1 MTGARGG
8 PAGQVDAAGRRPPS
22 LFTLIVVTALG
33 ALATNLFLPSLDNM
47 ARAFDVP
54 YSVMQIAISG
64 YLAASAVIQLLVGP
78 LADRYGRR
86 PVMLGTLA
94 IFVLAS
100 IGTLLAT
107 SATMFLLF
115 RLIQA
120 SAMAGT
126 VLARAMISDLV
137 ADRAAAMLGYV
148 TMGMALV
155 PMLAPVAGGRL
166 EELFGWQGSFTL
178 LLITGAVVLVWS
190 WRDLGETM
198 HGPGIP
204 MREQWRRY
212 PILARSV
219 RFWGYCLASMLNA
232 GSFYAYLGGA
242 SFVGSQVFGL
252 DPVTVGNWFAAP
264 SLGYMLGNAIAARL
278 SGRFSINSMIL
289 TGSSIT
295 AVALSTAL
303 LIDLSGHMAPLV
315 FFGAV
320 SVMGMG
326 NGMTMPN
333 AMAGMM
339 GVRPDLAGTA
349 SGFGGAMMV
358 AGGAILAS
366 LAASIPVKGSSRR
379 NRSASCASALARNT
393 RCCWPPESRPG

>member
-1 MTGARGG
+1 MTAR
-8 PAGQVDAAGRRPPS
+8 GRRPPS
-22 LFTLIVVTALG
+22 LYTLIVVTALG

-47 ARAFDVP
+47 ARAFGVS
-54 YSVMQIAISG
+54 YGVMQIAISG
-64 YLAASAVIQLLVGP
+64 YLAASAVIQLFVGP
-78 LADRYGRR
+78 MADRYGRR
-86 PVMLGTLA
+86 PVMLASLGV
-94 IFVLAS
+94 FVLAS

-107 SATMFLLF
+107 SAWMFLIF

-120 SAMAGT
+120 AAMAGT

-137 ADRAAAMLGYV
+137 AERAAAMLGYV

-166 EELFGWQGSFTL
+166 EALFGWRGSFVL
-178 LLITGAVVLVWS
+178 LLITGVVITLWA

-198 HGPGIP
+198 KGPGIP
-204 MREQWRRY
+204 LAEQWRRY
-212 PILARSV
+212 PLLARSV
-219 RFWGYCLASMLNA
+219 RFWGYCLAAMLNA

-242 SFVGSQVFGL
+242 SFVGAQVFRL
-252 DPVTVGNWFAAP
+252 DPVAVGNWFGAP

-278 SGRFSINSMIL
+278 SGRFSINAMIL
-289 TGSSIT
+289 TGSAI
-295 AVALSTAL
+295 AAAALTTAL
-303 LIDLSGHMAPLV
+303 LFDLSGHLV
-315 FFGAV
+315 PIIFFGAV
-320 SVMGMG
+320 SVMGLG

-358 AGGAILAS
+358 GGGAMLATLAGMLLVPGS
-366 LAASIPVKGSSRR
+366 GAAPLLAIMAASGCGAVAAILWVIHRDSRR
-379 NRSASCASALARNT
+379 
-393 RCCWPPESRPG
+393 PG